1 MSVDLALARVLRT
14 LLSRT
19 SSRQV
24 LFGGFDCVSTRFAEE
39 VH

>member
-14 LLSRT
+14 LLSR
-19 SSRQV
+19 SRQV